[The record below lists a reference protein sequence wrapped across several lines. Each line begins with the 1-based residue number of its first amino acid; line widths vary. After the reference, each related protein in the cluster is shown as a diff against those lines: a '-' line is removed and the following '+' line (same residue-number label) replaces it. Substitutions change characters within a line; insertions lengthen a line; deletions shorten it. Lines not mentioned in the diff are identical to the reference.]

1 MGEGSPPRGSSHE
14 LEPQADAVAD
24 FVEELLDR
32 MGIDAIAEPSAR
44 GDHMYVDILDASEED
59 LGLLIGRQGQTL
71 DAIQELVRMVV
82 GRERDERIRVM
93 VDVGGYRK
101 RHEDQLAEMGREAA
115 QRAVASGDEIELEPM
130 NAYERKIVHDAVAE
144 VEGAESVSSGED
156 PDRFIIVQRT

>member
-1 MGEGSPPRGSSHE
+1 MGEGSPPSGSSHE

-32 MGIDAIAEPSAR
+32 MGIDAIAEPSTR

>member
-32 MGIDAIAEPSAR
+32 MGIDAIAEPSTR